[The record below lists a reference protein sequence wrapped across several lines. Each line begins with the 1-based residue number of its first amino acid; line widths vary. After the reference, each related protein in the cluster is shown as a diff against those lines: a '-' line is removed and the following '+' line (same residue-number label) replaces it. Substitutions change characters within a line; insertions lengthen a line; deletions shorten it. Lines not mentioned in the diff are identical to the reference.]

1 MIFLFYCMNFKF
13 ACYIL
18 IRFSKCLYVDFFFL
32 LKIRFS
38 SLNATVM

>member
-1 MIFLFYCMNFKF
+1 MIFLFSCMNFKF

-18 IRFSKCLYVDFFFL
+18 IHFSKCLYVDFFFL